1 MTKKLASRWLF
12 LWVRFMAITEKDA
25 KLIAQAIS
33 QSQNTSEHAQHHQWL
48 REELERQRKKSKR
61 YEKVWQSAIGAV
73 VLAAFSGLAA
83 IGAWVLERNG
93 Q

>member
-1 MTKKLASRWLF
+1 
-12 LWVRFMAITEKDA
+12 MAITEKDA
-25 KLIAQAIS
+25 KLIAQAIE

-48 REELERQRKKSKR
+48 REEIERHAKR
-61 YEKVWQSAIGAV
+61 TKRWEKVWHSSIGAV

-83 IGAWVLERNG
+83 IGAWVINRNG